1 MPMDILL
8 SIVQLD
14 ESRYKELLPLLND
27 SNLEK
32 EVKWEIISILETAV
46 EQTKQAKNMGWL

>member
-1 MPMDILL
+1 MDILL

-14 ESRYKELLPLLND
+14 ESRYEELLPLLKE

-32 EVKWEIISILETAV
+32 DVKWEIISILETAV

>member
-1 MPMDILL
+1 MDILL

-32 EVKWEIISILETAV
+32 EVKWELISILETAV

>member
-1 MPMDILL
+1 MDILL
-8 SIVQLD
+8 SIVQLEED
-14 ESRYKELLPLLND
+14 QRKEIVEALKN

-32 EVKWEIISILETAV
+32 EIRWKIIDILDIAV